1 MFLYPRPETGVSVRN
16 LSLGDRG
23 KEVSDVQTR
32 LYGQGLELGREGVD
46 GIFGL
51 QTLAATKAFQQARG
65 LLVDGIVGANTWREL
80 VEAGYILGERLLY
93 LRVPNFRGD
102 DVLVLQVKLN
112 LFGFNAGPER
122 GIYDEQ
128 VEHAVLEFQHNAGL
142 PTDGIVGESTLVKL
156 HALRKAETGCE
167 GKKIPDRDS
176 GYLATRSLTGLKI
189 VIDPGHGGDD
199 EGLVTTAGLAEKDF
213 TLALAQ
219 RLAELLSAEG
229 CQTMLTREDDETVLL
244 YARTEAP
251 GVNDATFFL
260 SLHLNHN
267 DSANAGGA
275 ACSYFQRG
283 HYYSERGKRLA
294 DCIGAQLTAAG
305 HLFLGS
311 FGHNYAVL
319 REPGAITVL
328 VEPFYASNPVEALRA
343 QQPDYVEAVA
353 RALAAGLASYVT
365 RS

>member
-1 MFLYPRPETGVSVRN
+1 MRD

-32 LYGQGLELGREGVD
+32 LRGQGFELGSEGVD
-46 GIFGL
+46 GFFGP
-51 QTLAATKAFQQARG
+51 QTVAASKAFQQARG

-80 VEAGYILGERLLY
+80 VEAGYNPGDRLLY

-102 DVLVLQVKLN
+102 DVLALQVKLN

-122 GIYDEQ
+122 GIYDDQ

-142 PTDGIVGESTLVKL
+142 PADGIVGESTLVKL
-156 HALRKAETGCE
+156 HALRKAETGRE
-167 GKKIPDRDS
+167 GKKIPDRDA
-176 GYLATRSLTGLKI
+176 GYLATRSLADLTI
-189 VIDPGHGGDD
+189 VIDPGHGGGDR
-199 EGLVTTAGLAEKDF
+199 GLITTVGLEEKSF

-219 RLAELLSAEG
+219 RLAELLRAGG
-229 CQTMLTREDDETVLL
+229 CHTTLTRNDDDTAPL
-244 YARTEAP
+244 YARTEMANAA
-251 GVNDATFFL
+251 GATFFL
-260 SLHLNHN
+260 SLHLNDN
-267 DSANAGGA
+267 DSPNAGGS
-275 ACSYFQRG
+275 ACSYFQRS

-294 DCIGAQLTAAG
+294 DCIGAQLAAAG

-311 FGHNYAVL
+311 FGRNYAVL
-319 REPGAITVL
+319 REPCAVAVL

-343 QQPDYVEAVA
+343 QRPDYVETVA
-353 RALAAGLASYVT
+353 QALAAGLASYVA